1 VASDRARAV
10 RLAREEPAAVEGAS
24 GSVTLGAD
32 AEQLVGSFLQKYGSV
47 LGLPDLG
54 ALGTG
59 LVTRPLGDLN
69 GYVSASADELR
80 GKLTLAI
87 E

>member
-1 VASDRARAV
+1 MA
-10 RLAREEPAAVEGAS
+10 
-24 GSVTLGAD
+24 LGAD
-32 AEQLVGSFLQKYGSV
+32 AEQLVGTFLQQYGSA

-54 ALGTG
+54 GLGTS
-59 LVTRPLGDLN
+59 LVTQPLGDLN
-69 GYVSASADELR
+69 GYVSASTDELR